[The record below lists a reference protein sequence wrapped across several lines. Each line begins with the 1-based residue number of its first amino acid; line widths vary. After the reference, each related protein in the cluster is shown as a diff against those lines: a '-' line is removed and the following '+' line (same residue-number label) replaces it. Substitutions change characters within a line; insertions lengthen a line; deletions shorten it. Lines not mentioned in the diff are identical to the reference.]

1 VPDKNLPL
9 DRAEHYQYQTDGGEL
24 GEYAKDHSQA
34 PCDLSRAQKN
44 REAFAHFNGLASRL
58 GVLEVF
64 PSTRY
69 EHDPNHDAQKKKRD
83 ISETSQLRKHHALII
98 PPPRTAVSSAKV
110 RGW

>member
-1 VPDKNLPL
+1 VPDKNLLL
-9 DRAEHYQYQTDGGEL
+9 DRAEHYQYQTGGSKL
-24 GEYAKDHSQA
+24 GENAQDHSETSS
-34 PCDLSRAQKN
+34 DLSRAQEN

-83 ISETSQLRKHHALII
+83 ISETSQLRKHHAMII
-98 PPPRTAVSSAKV
+98 PPP
-110 RGW
+110 